1 MLEDDTI
8 NLAQHIL
15 CKQFKCVNVL
25 KLTNLPPNQFWALQD
40 NISFKFFMFVN
51 HWITRYGLHEIKEI
65 RKKRLTRN

>member
-40 NISFKFFMFVN
+40 NISFKFFMCSLD
-51 HWITRYGLHEIKEI
+51 Y
-65 RKKRLTRN
+65 